1 MRYYIEEST
10 VDAKAAM
17 MRVCIRYVLG
27 LPHMNVDTKWGESIT
42 GLTMDLAREVDT
54 ILDRIR
60 DTAFEQYDHARRL
73 DDLFV
78 SPPKVAE

>member
-1 MRYYIEEST
+1 MRYHIEEST

-27 LPHMNVDTKWGESIT
+27 LPNMNVDTEWGDAIT
-42 GLTMDLAREVDT
+42 GLTMDLAREVDV

-60 DTAFEQYDHARRL
+60 DTALKQYDEARRL
-73 DDLFV
+73 DEFWAA
-78 SPPKVAE
+78 PPKVAK